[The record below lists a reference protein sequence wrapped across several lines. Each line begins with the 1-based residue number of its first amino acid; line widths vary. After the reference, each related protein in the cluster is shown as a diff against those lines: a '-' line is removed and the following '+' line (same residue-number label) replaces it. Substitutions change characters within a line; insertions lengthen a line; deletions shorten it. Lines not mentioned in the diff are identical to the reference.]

1 MAGGEARREIAQE
14 MAHILTD
21 QDADDLS
28 QVAQLLDQIGAK
40 TARVA
45 ADGAYDGGPTYQT
58 IAAHGTDI
66 KVVIPP

>member
-45 ADGAYDGGPTYQT
+45 ADGAYDGDPTYQT

-66 KVVIPP
+66 KVVVPP